1 MQIAD
6 QVLSNSV
13 AATAGRLLGL
23 PSSTYFRSAFSVL
36 HFAFVLIGWLLL
48 HARERAAGAM
58 KIHAIHDWNMTPAEA
73 VALQRQLVDRLDT
86 ETPLG
91 DLELVAGA
99 DASYAR
105 FSRRFFAGVVVVRIA
120 DGVVIE
126 KQGATAEIDFPYVPG
141 LLSFREAP
149 ALLQAFA
156 KIESNPDVVMFD
168 GQGVAHPRGIGIA
181 AHVGLF
187 LGRPCLGC
195 AKSRLF
201 GEHNEPDVAAG
212 SVAPLR
218 ANGEVVGAVVR
229 TKARVKPVY
238 VSAGHRIDLAS
249 AVRVVLASVRGYRLP
264 EPTRQAHHFV
274 NALRRAA
281 T

>member
-1 MQIAD
+1 
-6 QVLSNSV
+6 
-13 AATAGRLLGL
+13 
-23 PSSTYFRSAFSVL
+23 
-36 HFAFVLIGWLLL
+36 
-48 HARERAAGAM
+48 M
-58 KIHAIHDWNMTPAEA
+58 KIHAIHDWNVTPAEA

-201 GEHNEPDVAAG
+201 GEHDEPDVAAG